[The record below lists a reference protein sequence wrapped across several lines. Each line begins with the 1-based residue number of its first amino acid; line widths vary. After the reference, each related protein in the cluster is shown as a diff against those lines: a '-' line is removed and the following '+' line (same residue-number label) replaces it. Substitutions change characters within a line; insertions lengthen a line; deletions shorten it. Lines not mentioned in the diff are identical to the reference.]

1 MGSFFKNIYYFNI
14 FLKHIF
20 KKQNNNSKCCLDPEK
35 SNHKSGRGNQLTG

>member
-1 MGSFFKNIYYFNI
+1 MGSFFKNIY
-14 FLKHIF
+14 F